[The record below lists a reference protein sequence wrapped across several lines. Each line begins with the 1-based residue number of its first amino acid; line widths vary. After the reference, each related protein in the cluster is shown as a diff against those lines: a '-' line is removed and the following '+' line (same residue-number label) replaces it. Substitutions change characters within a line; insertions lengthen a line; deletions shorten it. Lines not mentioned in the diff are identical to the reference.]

1 MNSRVPLLMVMTVG
15 LLFSI
20 ACGGGSVGGTNPPPT
35 TFTIGGTVT
44 GLTGTGLVLQ
54 NNGGNDLPITADG
67 TFTFTTAVASGS
79 AYSVSVS
86 VNPTNPTQT
95 CSVANGSGTATAN
108 VTNVTVTCTTATN
121 NTFNIG
127 GTLSGLGAGNT
138 VVLQN
143 NGTDNLT
150 LSADGT
156 FTFATKVA
164 GYSVTVL
171 TQPVNQACT
180 VTNGSGT
187 ATADVTNVQVVCAAP
202 VTISGTLSGLTTG
215 GTVVLANNGAFD
227 TLSLD
232 TDGQFTFSRQLAA
245 GSAYDVTVTTQ
256 PTGQTCTVT
265 NGSGT
270 ANADV
275 TNVTVTC
282 GAELFTIGGTIAG
295 LSGTVVLQDNGGDNL
310 STNQNGTFTFATGLA
325 AGSPYNVTILTQP
338 AGQSCAVTNGSGTVS
353 ANVTDV
359 QVTCAAL
366 SSLTLSV
373 QVTGLTGGATLTVQ
387 DDAAVQLSFTS
398 DSTQPFSNLYSVGA
412 TYSVSVVTQ
421 PSGQICSLGPNS
433 SGIMLANTT
442 VTATCAAAGNTF
454 TIGGTLYDL
463 SANPSNSGVIL
474 QNNAADDL
482 TLQVNGPFTFVTPIA
497 SGSAYDVT
505 VSLQPTTPDQN
516 CTVLNGT
523 GTATANVTNVEVVCI
538 SEWTW
543 IKGANTVAQV
553 GTYPATR
560 GNPGTPGARRG
571 AASWIDS
578 SGTLWM
584 FGGFGY
590 DSQVNGTESVLND
603 TWKFTGGQWIWV
615 AGSNQNGQ
623 AGVYPATV
631 GQAGTPGARA
641 YPVSWKD
648 SAGNF
653 WMFGGYGV
661 DVNGLN
667 AGAMND
673 LWEFNGQ
680 WLWQGGST
688 TQGASGVY
696 TGTAFPGARYW
707 SSGFQDATGNLFM
720 FGGYGVDSTGTTDFL
735 NDLWEFNG
743 TQWTF
748 LSGSTTVDQ
757 KGVYGTLGTGAP
769 GNHPGARLGHATWV
783 DSGGVFWLFGGDGND
798 TTTTGFLNDLWTF
811 SGGQWTWV
819 GGANA
824 INGAATYG
832 TQGIPDPANVPSAR
846 MWPTTWLTPSGDVW
860 LLDGER
866 FGGAQYTD
874 LWKYSGGEWT
884 WMDGSQSVDLLGVYG
899 IQGTPD
905 PANMPGSRELGIPW
919 TDASGNLWLFGGFG
933 LGTQPTKFDSIN
945 DLWEFQ
951 P

>member
-1 MNSRVPLLMVMTVG
+1 MNSRVPLLMVLTVG

-20 ACGGGSVGGTNPPPT
+20 ACGGGKVGGTNPTGP
-35 TFTIGGTVT
+35 FTIGGTVT

-54 NNGGNDLPITADG
+54 DNGGDDLT
-67 TFTFTTAVASGS
+67 VSASGS
-79 AYSVSVS
+79 FTFATTVASNGAYSVTVLTQPA
-86 VNPTNPTQT
+86 NQT
-95 CSVANGSGTATAN
+95 CTVSNGSGTATAN
-108 VTNVTVTCTTATN
+108 VTNVGVACSTTATLTLSASVQGLTSGTLVLQDDASQQLTFTADGTQAFT
-121 NTFNIG
+121 NTYANGATYSVSIATQPAGETCTVGSNASGTITANVTVAVICSSQTFTIG
-127 GTLSGLGAGNT
+127 GTLTGLAP
-138 VVLQN
+138 
-143 NGTDNLT
+143 
-150 LSADGT
+150 SA
-156 FTFATKVA
+156 
-164 GYSVTVL
+164 
-171 TQPVNQACT
+171 
-180 VTNGSGT
+180 
-187 ATADVTNVQVVCAAP
+187 
-202 VTISGTLSGLTTG
+202 
-215 GTVVLANNGAFD
+215 TVVLADNGTYD

-232 TDGQFTFSRQLAA
+232 VDGTFQFSRPVAA
-245 GSAYDVTVTTQ
+245 GSPYAVTVTTQ

-270 ANADV
+270 ANDNVAD
-275 TNVTVTC
+275 VTVTC
-282 GAELFTIGGTIAG
+282 GAQLFTIGGTIAG
-295 LSGTVVLQDNGGDNL
+295 LSGTVVLQDNGGDNF

-325 AGSPYNVTILTQP
+325 AGSPYNVTVFTQP

-387 DDAAVQLSFTS
+387 DDAAVQLAFTS
-398 DSTQPFSNLYSVGA
+398 DSTQQFSNLYSVGA
-412 TYSVSVVTQ
+412 TYSVSIVSQ
-421 PSGQICSLGPNS
+421 PSGQTCSLGPNS
-433 SGIMLANTT
+433 SGTMLANTT

-463 SANPSNSGVIL
+463 SANPSSSGVIL

-482 TLQVNGPFTFVTPIA
+482 TLQVNGAFTFVTPIA

-505 VSLQPTTPDQN
+505 VSLQPTTPGQN

-543 IKGANTVAQV
+543 IAGANTVAQV

-578 SGTLWM
+578 SGTLWF

-623 AGVYPATV
+623 AGVYPATI

-667 AGAMND
+667 AGPLND

-696 TGTAFPGARYW
+696 SGTAFPGARYW

-720 FGGYGVDSTGTTDFL
+720 FGGYGVDSAGTTDFL

-783 DSGGVFWLFGGDGND
+783 DSSGVFWLFGGDGND

-824 INGAATYG
+824 INGAANYG
-832 TQGIPDPANVPSAR
+832 TQGIPDIANVPSAR

-860 LLDGER
+860 LLAGER
-866 FGGAQYTD
+866 FGGAQFTD
-874 LWKYSGGEWT
+874 LWKYSGGQWT
-884 WMDGSQSVDLLGVYG
+884 WMDGPQSVDQLGIYG

-919 TDASGNLWLFGGFG
+919 TDSAGNLWLFGGFG
-933 LGTQPTKFDSIN
+933 LATQPTKFDSIN